1 MPDTMIGGLW
11 MTIIDMSVVFLVL
24 SVLALIIKAIKLFV
38 APFEKGSGP
47 NGNGAGS
54 RVPVDEPENPAGVE
68 GESAAEVAGE
78 AEAGVSADVTAVISA
93 AIAAYLERPAQA
105 RVVSVR
111 DTRGDQSLWAMA
123 GRTRIMQSRE
133 LVRRRATA

>member
-11 MTIIDMSVVFLVL
+11 LTIIDMSVVFLVL
-24 SVLALIIKAIKLFV
+24 WVLALIIKAIKVFV

-47 NGNGAGS
+47 NGNGGGRKA
-54 RVPVDEPENPAGVE
+54 PADEMEVVAAAE
-68 GESAAEVAGE
+68 GESVEAVGAEVSSE
-78 AEAGVSADVTAVISA
+78 VSAEVTAVISA
-93 AIAAYLERPAQA
+93 AVAAYLEKPASGLVIGMQG
-105 RVVSVR
+105 
-111 DTRGDQSLWAMA
+111 TRREESLWAMA